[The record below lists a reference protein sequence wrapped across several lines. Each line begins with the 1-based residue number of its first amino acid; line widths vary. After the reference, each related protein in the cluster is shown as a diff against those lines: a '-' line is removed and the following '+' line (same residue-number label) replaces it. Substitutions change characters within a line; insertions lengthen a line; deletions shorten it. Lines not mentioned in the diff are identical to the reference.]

1 VSDELVAELS
11 SAQSTTVL
19 DELVAELAAVQ
30 IVELIR

>member
-1 VSDELVAELS
+1 MSDELVAELS